1 MSANPSPDA
10 VVLALGNAS
19 RGDDG
24 VGPAVCDVLKADR
37 AVAGLVREPRDAMG
51 MVAAWQGASLAIVVD
66 AAQSGSAPG
75 TIHRVEHADGI
86 LPKDAARTSSHG
98 LGLAEALALG
108 AALGRLPDRLV
119 VYGVEAASFEPETE
133 LTTEVAESVPVV
145 AARIAADLETMTEIE
160 GIR

>member
-1 MSANPSPDA
+1 MPAATSNGP
-10 VVLALGNAS
+10 VVLGLGNAS

-24 VGPAVCDVLKADR
+24 VGPAVVDMLKTNPQ
-37 AVAGLVREPRDAMG
+37 VAALVREPRDAMG

-108 AALGRLPDRLV
+108 AALGRLPGRLV
-119 VYGVEAASFEPETE
+119 VYGVEAASFDPETE
-133 LTTEVAESVPVV
+133 LTQDVAASVPVV
-145 AARIAADLETMTEIE
+145 AAHIATDLATVAEIE
-160 GIR
+160 RIP